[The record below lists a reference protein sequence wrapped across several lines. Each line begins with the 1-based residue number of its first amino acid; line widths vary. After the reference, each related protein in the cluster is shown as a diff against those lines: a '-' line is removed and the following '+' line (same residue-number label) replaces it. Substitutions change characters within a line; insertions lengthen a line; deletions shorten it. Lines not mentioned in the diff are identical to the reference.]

1 MLRGVKPRI
10 ISNPPNPWL
19 SADVEWLEPQPAR
32 LEILADATREILSR
46 NDSPDVGFTW
56 SVNPYR
62 GCGHACAYCY
72 ARAYHE
78 YLGYGAGTDFE
89 TRLVVKLR
97 APELLR
103 AAFERPGWKGET
115 VAFSGGTDAWQPL
128 EAAYRLA
135 RRCLEVCVE
144 YRNPVGIVTKG
155 ALLERDLDLLV
166 RLRDEARVS
175 VAVSL
180 PYLDE
185 GLARKIEP
193 GASSPARRLRLIAR
207 LAEAGLAPTVLV
219 APVIPGLDDE
229 LPRVLAAAR
238 DAGAARAGW
247 QLLRLPGP
255 VAPVFEARHP
265 GGPAGAGRADPAP
278 GPRDSRRRAL
288 RRPGGPPD
296 ARGGPLRGHHRRPV
310 SRHQRAARVRR
321 GPVRGGGARAL
332 HVPPS
337 RPRRAAGPAVRA
349 PS

>member
-1 MLRGVKPRI
+1 MLRRVRPRP

-19 SADVEWLEPQPAR
+19 STDVEWLEPQATR
-32 LEILADATREILSR
+32 LEVLADATREILSR
-46 NDSPDVGFTW
+46 NDSPDIGFTW

-62 GCGHACAYCY
+62 GCQHACAYCY
-72 ARAYHE
+72 ARAFHE
-78 YLGYGAGTDFE
+78 YLGWGAGTDFD

-128 EAAYRLA
+128 EASYRLT
-135 RRCLEVCVE
+135 RRCLEVCAE
-144 YRNPVGIVTKG
+144 YRNPVCIVTKA

-180 PYLDE
+180 PYVDDE
-185 GLARKIEP
+185 LARRLEP
-193 GASSPARRLRLIAR
+193 LASSPTRRLRLLER
-207 LAEAGLAPTVLV
+207 LAEAGLSPTVLV

-238 DAGAARAGW
+238 EAGVTRAGW

-255 VAPVFEARHP
+255 VAPVFEARLREVLPERAERILHLIRETRDGALSDDRP
-265 GGPAGAGRADPAP
+265 GRRMRGGGPYADTIAALFRATCKRLGFDA
-278 GPRDSRRRAL
+278 SRFEEDEAAASTF
-288 RRPGGPPD
+288 RRPG
-296 ARGGPLRGHHRRPV
+296 RSSQL
-310 SRHQRAARVRR
+310 
-321 GPVRGGGARAL
+321 AL
-332 HVPPS
+332 L
-337 RPRRAAGPAVRA
+337 
-349 PS
+349 

>member
-193 GASSPARRLRLIAR
+193 GASSPGRRLRLIAR
-207 LAEAGLAPTVLV
+207 LAEASLAPVVLV

-255 VAPVFEARHP
+255 VAPVFEARLREALPERAERILHLVRETR
-265 GGPAGAGRADPAP
+265 GGALTDDRVGRRLRGAGPYAATIAALFRATSERLGYAEARFEEAEHEP
-278 GPRDSRRRAL
+278 STF
-288 RRPGGPPD
+288 RRPG
-296 ARGGPLRGHHRRPV
+296 RGAQL
-310 SRHQRAARVRR
+310 
-321 GPVRGGGARAL
+321 AL
-332 HVPPS
+332 L
-337 RPRRAAGPAVRA
+337 
-349 PS
+349 